1 MGLGEAAFMVD
12 NKMIARA
19 DDRKAALLDAVLAL
33 IAGRSCAGPASELE
47 SFIGLYFRNV
57 IAEDLLQF
65 TPQNLYGAAMAHFR
79 LAAKRAPGEA
89 LVRVYTPRME
99 THGWQIQ
106 HTVIEI
112 VNDDMPFLLDS
123 VSAAI
128 GRLGLGVHLVAHP
141 VLRVRRTSE
150 GCWDAITPDG
160 AAESFIHMM
169 IDEQQDAEKL
179 NHIRDQIVEVLA
191 QVRAAV
197 TDWRKMLSQI
207 DVAIAE
213 IRQARLLIAAEEVEE
228 SVAFLEWVRDNH
240 FTLLGYEELVFP
252 DIDDSSTAGLVSGSG
267 LGVLRNPDV
276 KLFRSRS
283 NGLVALSTEILH
295 SLKRPG
301 PLIITKTDVRASVHR
316 DTHMDYIGVKRYGP
330 DGAVTGERRFVG
342 LFTSGAYSRAPADI
356 PLLRRKVALTVAR
369 AGFARDS
376 HDGKALQNILDTYP
390 RDELFQTPR
399 ELLFHNAI
407 AILRLQ
413 ERPRTRLIVRADPFG
428 RYVSCLVYFP
438 RERFDAELQQRIGV
452 ILADSFKGSVTTITP
467 EYGDAPLARVHYI
480 IKTVPG
486 AVPVLEIEQV
496 EAAIEHAGRT
506 WRDELR
512 TALIAHAGGER
523 GLYLWER
530 YARGFPPDY
539 TAHFQPQ
546 LAVYDIERME
556 TLLVSGERM
565 ETLLQAG
572 GVHVCFYRTIEDQAS
587 WLRFK
592 LFREGEAVPL
602 SDCMPMLERMGFRVA
617 GEHPYEIAIAGAKSV
632 WLHDFEMREADNQPV
647 ELSSVREN
655 LEQLFT
661 ALWVDAAENDGFN
674 RLVLAA
680 GLKWREAALIRAYA
694 RYLRQTGIAYSN
706 DYMER
711 ALCANPVI
719 VRKMIELFHARFD
732 VDYAPARD
740 AAIAAL
746 HETITQALDRVESL
760 DEDRILRRFLNLIE
774 STLRTNFYQRA
785 ATGEDKDYISFKLD
799 SRQVEELPLPRP
811 MVEIFVYSPRVE
823 GVHLRFG
830 RVARGGLRW
839 SDRREDFRTEI
850 LGLVKAQQ
858 VKNAVIIPVG
868 SKGGFF
874 PKRLPAGGAR
884 EAIQEEGI
892 AAYRMFISG
901 LLDLT
906 DNIVDAKVS
915 PPPRVQRYDGDD
927 PYLVVAADKG
937 TATFSDIAN
946 SVAQSYGFW
955 LDDAFASGG
964 SVGYDHKKM
973 AITARGAWEAV
984 KRHFRERGTDIQAT
998 PFSVIGCGDMSGDV
1012 FGNGMLQSRQIRL
1025 LAAFDHRDIF
1035 IDPDPDPAVSFKERA
1050 RLFDLAR
1057 SSWADYDASLISA
1070 GGGVFSRSRKS
1081 IQLTPQIQRMTGLL
1095 QPTVTPAEL
1104 IHALLGAEV
1113 DLLWFGGIGTYVKAS
1128 HETNLDAG
1136 DKANDAVRI
1145 DGAMIK
1151 AKVIGEGANLGCTQL
1166 GRIEYALG
1174 GGAINTDAVDNSAG
1188 VDCSDHE
1195 VNIKIALGQEVQAGD
1210 LPRKQ
1215 RDKLLASMTD
1225 EVAELVLRDNYQQ
1238 TLAIS
1243 LEAAF
1248 AHLLLDSHAGFIREL
1263 ERTGQ
1268 LNRKVEFLLDDGGL
1282 AERSAAGQG
1291 LTRPEIA
1298 VLMAY
1303 AKNAMRQE
1311 LISSD
1316 VLDSEYLHDDLL
1328 GYFPKPMREKYADAL
1343 LGHQLRREIMASML
1357 ANSIVNR
1364 AGISFVSTIAEE
1376 TGFTTAEIVRAFIV
1390 ARAAF
1395 DLRGFWQSLEAL
1407 DNKVPTGV
1415 QIRIQL
1421 DGRDLIRRAT
1431 IWFLRNVPQPMDIG
1445 ATIAAYRPGI
1455 AQLWNEIHLS
1465 LSPLE
1470 SEAHSA
1476 RLKALLADGTPQ
1488 DIALIAA
1495 GLQPMGAATDMVMVA
1510 RNSGRNIGDVAAAF
1524 FRIGAELSLDWLC
1537 NAAENTLSGDHWERL
1552 AMNAMI
1558 DDFYGQ
1564 QRVMTAQALGDGA
1577 GPGAQEAVA
1586 QWCEAHGPVVRRTVR
1601 LIDEMRVG
1609 SISVAKL
1616 AFVNRQMRD
1625 LLNK

>member
-1 MGLGEAAFMVD
+1 
-12 NKMIARA
+12 MIVRA
-19 DDRKAALLDAVLAL
+19 DDRKAALLDAVRAQ
-33 IAGRSCAGPASELE
+33 IPGRSCAGTASELE
-47 SFIGLYFRNV
+47 TFIGLYFRNV

-65 TPQNLYGAAMAHFR
+65 TPQTLYGAAMAHFR
-79 LAAKRAPGEA
+79 LAATRAPGEA

-128 GRLGLGVHLVAHP
+128 ARLGLGVHLVAHP

-150 GCWDAITPDG
+150 GGWDAITPEG
-160 AAESFIHMM
+160 AAESFIHIM
-169 IDEQQDAEKL
+169 IDEQQDAVKL
-179 NHIRDQIVEVLA
+179 NHIRDQIVNVLA

-213 IRQARLLIAAEEVEE
+213 IRQAKLSIATEEVEE
-228 SVAFLEWVRDNH
+228 SIAFLEWVRDNH

-252 DIDDSSTAGLVSGSG
+252 DPGDSNAAGQVPGSG
-267 LGVLRNPDV
+267 LGVLRTPDV

-283 NGLVALSTEILH
+283 NGLVALSPEILD

-316 DTHMDYIGVKRYGP
+316 DTYMDYIGVKRYGP
-330 DGAVTGERRFVG
+330 DGTVTGERRFVG

-356 PLLRRKVALTVAR
+356 PLLRRKVALTMAR
-369 AGFARDS
+369 AGFPKDS

-399 ELLFHNAI
+399 ELLFHNAL

-486 AVPVLEIEQV
+486 AVPSLEIEQV

-530 YARGFPPDY
+530 YAKGFPPDY

-556 TLLVSGERM
+556 A
-565 ETLLQAG
+565 LLQAG
-572 GVHVCFYRTIEDQAS
+572 GVHVCFYRTIEDQES

-617 GEHPYEIAIAGAKSV
+617 GEHPYEIAIAGAQSV

-647 ELSSVREN
+647 ELYGVREN

-661 ALWVDAAENDGFN
+661 ALWMDAAENDGFN

-694 RYLRQTGIAYSN
+694 RYLRQTGIGYSN
-706 DYMER
+706 DYMEC
-711 ALCANPVI
+711 ALCANPAI
-719 VRKMIELFHARFD
+719 VRNMVELFHARFD
-732 VDYAPARD
+732 VDYKRLRDPAITVLR
-740 AAIAAL
+740 
-746 HETITQALDRVESL
+746 ETITQALDRVESL

-774 STLRTNFYQRA
+774 STLRTNIYQCT

-823 GVHLRFG
+823 GLHLRFG
-830 RVARGGLRW
+830 KVARGGLRW

-874 PKRLPAGGAR
+874 PKRLPVGGMR
-884 EAIQEEGI
+884 EAYQEEGI

-906 DNIVDAKVS
+906 DNILEGKVS
-915 PPPRVQRYDGDD
+915 PPSRVLRYDADD

-937 TATFSDIAN
+937 TAAFSDIAN
-946 SVAQSYGFW
+946 GVAQSYGFW

-964 SVGYDHKKM
+964 SAGYDHKKM

-984 KRHFRERGTDIQAT
+984 KRHFRERGTDIQTT

-1012 FGNGMLQSRQIRL
+1012 FGNAMLQSRQIRL

-1057 SSWADYDASLISA
+1057 SSWADYDPSLISS

-1081 IQLTPQIQRMTGLL
+1081 IKLTPEVQRMTGLTRA
-1095 QPTVTPAEL
+1095 TVTPAEL

-1113 DLLWFGGIGTYVKAS
+1113 DLLWFGGIGTYVKSS
-1128 HETNLDAG
+1128 HETHMDVG

-1195 VNIKIALGQEVQAGD
+1195 VNIKIALVQEVHSGD
-1210 LPRKQ
+1210 LPREQ

-1243 LEAAF
+1243 LEAAL
-1248 AHLLLDSHAGFIREL
+1248 AYRLLDSHAGFIREL
-1263 ERTGQ
+1263 EQAGQ
-1268 LNRKVEFLLDDGGL
+1268 LNRKVEFLPDDAGL
-1282 AERSAAGQG
+1282 AERAAAGQG

-1311 LISSD
+1311 LISGD
-1316 VLDSEYLHDDLL
+1316 VLDSNYLDNDLL
-1328 GYFPKPMREKYADAL
+1328 SYFPKPLREKHADAL

-1357 ANSIVNR
+1357 ANSVVNR
-1364 AGISFVSTIAEE
+1364 AGVTFVSTIAEE

-1395 DLRGFWQSLEAL
+1395 DLRGFWQSLEKL
-1407 DNKVPTGV
+1407 DNKVPADV
-1415 QIRIQL
+1415 QTRIQL

-1445 ATIAAYRPGI
+1445 TTIAAYRPGI
-1455 AQLWNEIHLS
+1455 TKLWNEIHLS
-1465 LSPLE
+1465 LAPLE

-1476 RLKALLADGTPQ
+1476 RLKGLLADGTPQ
-1488 DIALIAA
+1488 DIALVAA

-1510 RNSGRNIGDVAAAF
+1510 RNCGRDIGDVAAAF

-1537 NAAENTLSGDHWERL
+1537 SAAEKMPFSDHWERL

-1564 QRVMTAQALGDGA
+1564 QRVMTAQALGDAA
-1577 GPGAQEAVA
+1577 GSSPQEAVA

-1601 LIDEMRVG
+1601 LIDEMRAG